1 MIHRRG
7 VFDHDLFSDE
17 HRFASS
23 ARSDYKGA
31 DDCPRMRTRPA
42 EASQYKP
49 GSTAEVVLGRIRRM
63 IETGELKPGDRLP
76 AERDLS
82 ERFSMSRPSLR
93 AALHSLAGMGLLQF
107 RHGSGTYITEG
118 PPALSEGPLALL
130 ASLHGLTDDEMFEAR
145 MQLEVG
151 VAGLAAERA
160 TPAQLIRM
168 QAEITGM
175 AGAMRDPHAYLVHD
189 IDFHR
194 TIAAASH
201 NPILAALVEMV
212 SNILYRQRQK
222 TVARAR
228 DLEPSL
234 AMHRRIYRAIAAHDS
249 DRARAAMNQHLVQT
263 QRARKLEQPAAP
275 AKRAKR
281 QPR

>member
-1 MIHRRG
+1 
-7 VFDHDLFSDE
+7 
-17 HRFASS
+17 
-23 ARSDYKGA
+23 
-31 DDCPRMRTRPA
+31 
-42 EASQYKP
+42 
-49 GSTAEVVLGRIRRM
+49 M

-130 ASLHGLTDDEMFEAR
+130 ASLHGFTDDEMFEAR

-160 TPAQLIRM
+160 TPAHLERM
-168 QAEITGM
+168 KAEILGM

-194 TIAAASH
+194 TIAAASQ

-234 AMHRRIYRAIAAHDS
+234 AMHRRIYRAVVAHDP
-249 DRARAAMNQHLVQT
+249 DRARDAMNQHLVQT
-263 QRARKLEQPAAP
+263 QRARKLEQPAP
-275 AKRAKR
+275 PRRAKR